1 MASGVALAELYD
13 SIEGYYS
20 RKVARYGATPLGVD
34 WSCVPTQEL
43 RFVQLLKLCDFT
55 APFSLNDLGCGYGAL
70 LAYLA
75 RRHAET
81 AIDYLGI
88 DLVPAMI
95 RHARRLWRDR
105 PRTAFLR
112 AHASPR
118 NADYSIASGIF
129 NVMQDQPATQWQRFV
144 AVTLAEMRATS
155 RRGFAVNFV
164 APLLPGRSANPG
176 LYRPAPEVWCR
187 YCETELGADVELLE
201 GYGLGEY
208 TLLVR
213 QRSPDEGR
221 ESRALASQ

>member
-1 MASGVALAELYD
+1 MAAGAALAEVYD

-43 RFVQLLKLCDFT
+43 RFVQLLKLCDFS
-55 APFSLNDLGCGYGAL
+55 APFSLNDLGCGYGAV

-75 RRHAET
+75 WRHTGT

-95 RHARRLWRDR
+95 RHAKRLWRDR
-105 PRTAFLR
+105 PHTAFLR

-118 NADYSIASGIF
+118 IADYSIASGIF
-129 NVMQDQPATQWQRFV
+129 NVMQDQPAALWQRFV
-144 AVTLAEMRATS
+144 AVTLTEMRATS

-164 APLLPGRSANPG
+164 TPPPPGRAVRSG
-176 LYRPAPEVWCR
+176 LYRPVPDEWCR
-187 YCETELGADVELLE
+187 LCETELGAEVELLQD
-201 GYGLGEY
+201 YGLGEY
-208 TLLVR
+208 TLLAR
-213 QRSPDEGR
+213 LRSPDKGR
-221 ESRALASQ
+221 DAGALARQ